1 MKSTVLIVEDEK
13 TQRVI
18 LAGDLKNRGF
28 NVLEADSVENAI
40 EIILKNTV
48 DVVLSDLKM
57 EGESGID
64 LVRKLKNINPELSVV
79 IMTAYASVETAVEA
93 MKEGAYDFITKPCNL
108 DEIEIVVKRLIEK
121 NHLSSEV
128 KFLREQLSSLNKLE
142 GIITNSEKMI
152 RVLDVASRVAP
163 TKASVLIIGES
174 GTGKELLARAI
185 HYAGKRSDKMFVAV
199 NCAALNENLLES
211 ELFGHEKGSFTGA
224 EKQHKGRFEIA
235 DGGTIFLDEIGDLP
249 LRTQVKLLRVLQ
261 EGEFE
266 RVGGSSTLNVDVRII
281 AATNKNIEELIR
293 EEKFREDLYY
303 RLNVVNIQIPPLRE
317 RKEDIP
323 LLLDV
328 FAKKYINETD
338 RKSIEFSKEAIDLL
352 LKYNY
357 PGNIRE
363 LENIVHHSTVLA
375 RNEIVTSNDL
385 PLGIKNPNSERIMK
399 ECCEDGDTLSE
410 KVESL
415 EKRMV
420 NEALHKTNGNQSAA
434 AKLLGM
440 SERNLRYR
448 LEKWGKKED

>member
-28 NVLEADSVENAI
+28 NVLEAESVENAI
-40 EIILKNTV
+40 DVILRNTV

-64 LVRKLKNINPELSVV
+64 LVRKLKNVNPELSVV

-266 RVGGSSTLNVDVRII
+266 RVGGNSTLNVDVRII

-303 RLNVVNIQIPPLRE
+303 RLNVVNIHIPALRE

-328 FAKKYINETD
+328 FAEKYIKETD
-338 RKSIEFSKEAIDLL
+338 KKRIEFSKEALDLL

-385 PLGIKNPNSERIMK
+385 PLGIKNPNSERMMK
-399 ECCEDGDTLSE
+399 DCYEEGDTLSD

-420 NEALHKTNGNQSAA
+420 NEALHKTGGNQTAA

-448 LEKWGKKED
+448 LEKWGKKEI